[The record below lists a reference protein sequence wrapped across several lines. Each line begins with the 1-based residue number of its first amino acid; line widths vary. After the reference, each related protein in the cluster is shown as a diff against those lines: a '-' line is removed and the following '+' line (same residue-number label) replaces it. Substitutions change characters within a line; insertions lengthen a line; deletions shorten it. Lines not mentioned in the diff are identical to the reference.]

1 MRNYPWEQR
10 VERRELAGHG
20 ETSGLRERR
29 IGLTDSITTIPP
41 AASTLDTIE
50 GRASLG
56 VEGVCNGT
64 TRPTRILTALA
75 LVIFTFLLL
84 TPGIDSDFWDRD
96 EAEYAEV
103 AHEALASG
111 KWMVL
116 TLFDKPYAEK
126 PPLSIWLTAYS
137 FRAFGESSLSGRLPH
152 VLLASL
158 SPAVLFAIGLGIART
173 AEAGAAALLLSTSL
187 LFLASARL
195 LLTDSALL
203 FFDLLA
209 VLAIQRVASTRR
221 HFRWILL
228 AALALGLALLTKG
241 PLAYVAPGLIGV
253 GTLLTR
259 RAAPRATLALAIRLA
274 LSIILGSVVALPWY
288 VLAARSTA
296 GASVSSFLLR
306 EHLFRFTNVMEGH
319 RGSPLLACGV
329 LFFGAYPWSAAFLR
343 LFRRRTLTTGPPR
356 LGVWTWGLG
365 ILVLFSLSATF
376 LPHYLLLAMPAFALL
391 VVIAGPSTSRLERRA
406 VCWVSA
412 AVGSSLFLA
421 AVFGI
426 QRTEFPD
433 LVAPVVYVFAGAAIL
448 AISMPLLP
456 EGIISPK
463 NMLIGCAL
471 VALSFSLAIPATL
484 DRARGLAQLGKA
496 TKLQR
501 LPGEPVGGLSLRE
514 PSLRYYADARTI
526 WKSDSAE
533 GLLAAAGGSATHSV
547 LVWLTDREALAFAR
561 ARKGRIQVLTSVVNV
576 IESGPKGLVELCRI
590 RIRFGT
596 NPKFGL

>member
-1 MRNYPWEQR
+1 
-10 VERRELAGHG
+10 
-20 ETSGLRERR
+20 
-29 IGLTDSITTIPP
+29 
-41 AASTLDTIE
+41 
-50 GRASLG
+50 
-56 VEGVCNGT
+56 
-64 TRPTRILTALA
+64 

-111 KWMVL
+111 KWLVL

-126 PPLSIWLTAYS
+126 PPLSIWLTAVS
-137 FRAFGESSLSGRLPH
+137 FRTFGESSRSGRLPH

-158 SPAVLFAIGLGIART
+158 SPAVLFAIGLGIAST

-187 LFLASARL
+187 LFLTSARL

-203 FFDLLA
+203 FFDLLV
-209 VLAIQRVASTRR
+209 VLAIQRVASTSTRR
-221 HFRWILL
+221 LFRWILL
-228 AALALGLALLTKG
+228 AALALGLALLAKG

-253 GTLLTR
+253 GILLTR
-259 RAAPRATLALAIRLA
+259 RAAPRATFAIRLA
-274 LSIILGSVVALPWY
+274 LSVILGSVVALPWY
-288 VLAARSTA
+288 VLAGRSTA

-329 LFFGAYPWSAAFLR
+329 LLFGAYPWSAAFLR
-343 LFRRRTLTTGPPR
+343 LFRRRTLTTGPHR

-391 VVIAGPSTSRLERRA
+391 VVIAGPSASPLERRA
-406 VCWVSA
+406 ICWVSA

-433 LVAPVVYVFAGAAIL
+433 LLAPVVYVLAGAAIL

-456 EGIISPK
+456 EGITSPK

-471 VALSFSLAIPATL
+471 LALSFSLVIPATL

-501 LPGEPVGGLSLRE
+501 LPGEPVGELSLRE

-526 WKSDSAE
+526 WKQDSAE
-533 GLLAAAGGSATHSV
+533 GLLAAAGGGATHSM

-561 ARKGRIQVLTSVVNV
+561 ARKGRIQVLASVVNV
-576 IESGPKGLVELCRI
+576 VESGPKGLVELCRI
-590 RIRFGT
+590 RIRFERHT
-596 NPKFGL
+596 

>member
-1 MRNYPWEQR
+1 
-10 VERRELAGHG
+10 
-20 ETSGLRERR
+20 
-29 IGLTDSITTIPP
+29 LTDSITTIPP
-41 AASTLDTIE
+41 AAPTLDTIE
-50 GRASLG
+50 GRASLR
-56 VEGVCNGT
+56 VEGVANGT

-116 TLFDKPYAEK
+116 TLFDMPYAEK

-209 VLAIQRVASTRR
+209 VLAIQRVTSSRR

-228 AALALGLALLTKG
+228 AALALGLALLAKG
-241 PLAYVAPGLIGV
+241 PVAYIAPGLFGV

-259 RAAPRATLALAIRLA
+259 RAAPRATPAIRLA

-343 LFRRRTLTTGPPR
+343 LFRRRTLTTGPHR
-356 LGVWTWGLG
+356 LGLWTWGPG

-391 VVIAGPSTSRLERRA
+391 VVIAGPSASRLERRA

-412 AVGSSLFLA
+412 TVGSSLFLA

-433 LVAPVVYVFAGAAIL
+433 LLAPVVYVFAGAAIL

-456 EGIISPK
+456 EGITSPK

-501 LPGEPVGGLSLRE
+501 LPSEPVGGLSLRE

-526 WKSDSAE
+526 LKSDSAE
-533 GLLAAAGGSATHSV
+533 GLLVAAGGGATHSV

-561 ARKGRIQVLTSVVNV
+561 ARKGRIQVLASVVNV

-590 RIRFGT
+590 RIRSGT

>member
-1 MRNYPWEQR
+1 M
-10 VERRELAGHG
+10 
-20 ETSGLRERR
+20 
-29 IGLTDSITTIPP
+29 
-41 AASTLDTIE
+41 
-50 GRASLG
+50 
-56 VEGVCNGT
+56 
-64 TRPTRILTALA
+64 
-75 LVIFTFLLL
+75 IFTFLLL

-111 KWMVL
+111 KWLVL

-126 PPLSIWLTAYS
+126 PPLSIWLTAVS
-137 FRAFGESSLSGRLPH
+137 FRTFGESSRSGRLPH

-158 SPAVLFAIGLGIART
+158 SPAVLFAIGLGIAST

-187 LFLASARL
+187 LFLTSARL

-209 VLAIQRVASTRR
+209 VLAIQRVASTSTRR
-221 HFRWILL
+221 LFRWILL
-228 AALALGLALLTKG
+228 AALALGLALLAKG

-253 GTLLTR
+253 GILLTR
-259 RAAPRATLALAIRLA
+259 RAAPRATFAIRLA
-274 LSIILGSVVALPWY
+274 LSVILGSVVALPWY
-288 VLAARSTA
+288 VLAGRSTA

-329 LFFGAYPWSAAFLR
+329 LLFGAYPWSAAFLR
-343 LFRRRTLTTGPPR
+343 LFRRRTLTTGPHR

-391 VVIAGPSTSRLERRA
+391 VVIAGPSASPLERRDI
-406 VCWVSA
+406 CWVSA

-433 LVAPVVYVFAGAAIL
+433 LLAPVVYVLAGAAIL

-456 EGIISPK
+456 EGITSPK

-471 VALSFSLAIPATL
+471 LALSFSLVIPATL

-501 LPGEPVGGLSLRE
+501 LPGEPVGELSLRE

-526 WKSDSAE
+526 WKQDSAE
-533 GLLAAAGGSATHSV
+533 GLLAAAGGGATHSM

-561 ARKGRIQVLTSVVNV
+561 ARKGRIQVLASVVNV
-576 IESGPKGLVELCRI
+576 VESGPKGLVELCRI
-590 RIRFGT
+590 RIRFERHT
-596 NPKFGL
+596 